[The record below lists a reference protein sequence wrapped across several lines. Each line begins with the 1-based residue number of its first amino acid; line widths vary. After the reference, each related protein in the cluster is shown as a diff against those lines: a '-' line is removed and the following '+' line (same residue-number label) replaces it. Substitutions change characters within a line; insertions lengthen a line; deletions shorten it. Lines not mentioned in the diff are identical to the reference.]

1 MSHHGMSDSSV
12 GGRRNVHLQAADL
25 GENALVYIQF
35 HSLRLLCLPK
45 TEVLPLCGRPGT
57 VPRRLAGLPGSHQGL
72 VH

>member
-1 MSHHGMSDSSV
+1 MSHHGTSDSSV
-12 GGRRNVHLQAADL
+12 GGRRNVRLQAADL
-25 GENALVYIQF
+25 GEMLSCIFNSTALGSSV
-35 HSLRLLCLPK
+35 PK